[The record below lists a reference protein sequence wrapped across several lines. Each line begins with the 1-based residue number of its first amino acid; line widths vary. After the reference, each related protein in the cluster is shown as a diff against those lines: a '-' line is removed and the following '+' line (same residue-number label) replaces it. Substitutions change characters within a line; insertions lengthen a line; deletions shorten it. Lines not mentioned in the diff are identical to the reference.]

1 MDVTREQHGDSVLLA
16 VAGNIDIY
24 TSPELRGELKVA
36 LDARAPRIIV
46 DLGQVTFVD
55 SSGLATLIEALQK
68 VKEKEYAGKLILCS
82 LAKTVLGVF
91 KLSNLDSLFDIRP
104 DRESA
109 LGD

>member
-1 MDVTREQHGDSVLLA
+1 MDVTREQPDGETVLLA

-36 LDARAPRIIV
+36 LDNRVPRIVV
-46 DLGQVTFVD
+46 DLEHVTFVD

-68 VKEKEYAGKLILCS
+68 VNEYSGKLTLCS

-104 DRESA
+104 DRESS

>member
-1 MDVTREQHGDSVLLA
+1 MDVTREQPDGDTVLLA

-36 LDARAPRIIV
+36 LDSHVPRIVV
-46 DLGQVTFVD
+46 DLAQVTFVD

-68 VKEKEYAGKLILCS
+68 VNEYSGKVILCS

-91 KLSNLDSLFDIRP
+91 QLSNLDSLFDIRP
-104 DRESA
+104 DRGSA